1 MRKLTLAGALVA
13 SAAALMIGVAPAG
26 AITGGTIDGTRHPE
40 AGAML
45 ADFGDGLSVLCSG
58 TLISPRVFL
67 SAGHCTA
74 FLASVGI
81 GAHDVY
87 VTFDPSW
94 DPANPGTAYRGTY
107 YTDPQ
112 YGYSGQGGASD
123 PHDIAVIVLDQA
135 IQGITPAR
143 LPSAG
148 LLDRLPLKSA
158 TFTAVGYGTVRD
170 IKTTGPHAF
179 YFDGTRRW
187 VEQGFLSL
195 QKAWLKLNMN
205 FATGNGGSCYGDS
218 GGPHFYGGPD
228 SNNLVATTITG
239 DAVCVATDKDYR
251 LDTASAMSFLSG
263 FTQYGA
269 YTYWG

>member
-1 MRKLTLAGALVA
+1 MRKLMLFASLAAT
-13 SAAALMIGVAPAG
+13 AAMLAVGPAG
-26 AITGGTIDGTRHPE
+26 AITGGTVDGTTHPE
-40 AGAML
+40 VGAML
-45 ADFGDGLSVLCSG
+45 ADHGHGLAVLCSG

-67 SAGHCTA
+67 SAGHCTD
-74 FLASVGI
+74 FLSSIGI

-94 DPANPGTAYRGTY
+94 DPSAPGKAYRGTY

-123 PHDIAVIVLDQA
+123 PHDIAVIVLDKA
-135 IQGITPAR
+135 LKGITPAR

-170 IKTTGPHAF
+170 VKTTGPNAF
-179 YFDGTRRW
+179 YFDGIRRW
-187 VEQGFLSL
+187 VGQSFYSL
-195 QKAWLKLNMN
+195 EPAWLNLNMN
-205 FATGNGGSCYGDS
+205 FSTGNGGTCFGDS
-218 GGPHFYGGPD
+218 GGPHFYGGPQ
-228 SNNLVATTITG
+228 SNQLVATTITG
-239 DAVCVATDKDYR
+239 DSVCVSTDKDYR
-251 LDTASAMSFLSG
+251 LDTASAIGFLAG
-263 FTQYGA
+263 FAQYGA